1 MSASATLSRFA
12 PSSARPSTR
21 RSRHTRRAATRAS
34 AASPV
39 ESASHVTDD
48 GVRLEVLSVKAS
60 SGSGKPPLV
69 FVHGSYHA
77 AWCWAEHF
85 FEYFSTRGH
94 DCYALSLRGQG
105 ASDMPPDPDAV
116 VAGTVET
123 HASDVAS
130 LCASLSTSPVLVGHS
145 FGGLIAQRVAAG
157 GDANAPSLAGLA
169 LVASVPPTGNGPMV
183 GRFLRRAPLAS
194 LKITYAFITAAFK
207 TNAALCRECFFSAD
221 LPEPTLRAHM
231 ASIAA
236 SCNVRLL
243 DLKAM
248 NASLPI
254 PRPSA
259 DLRVFVVGGEEDF
272 VVDVE
277 GLRET
282 AAWGNTEAVVLKRTA
297 HDVMLDTRWEGGA
310 RALEGWMETL

>member
-1 MSASATLSRFA
+1 
-12 PSSARPSTR
+12 
-21 RSRHTRRAATRAS
+21 
-34 AASPV
+34 
-39 ESASHVTDD
+39 
-48 GVRLEVLSVKAS
+48 
-60 SGSGKPPLV
+60 
-69 FVHGSYHA
+69 
-77 AWCWAEHF
+77 
-85 FEYFSTRGH
+85 
-94 DCYALSLRGQG
+94 
-105 ASDMPPDPDAV
+105 
-116 VAGTVET
+116 
-123 HASDVAS
+123 
-130 LCASLSTSPVLVGHS
+130 
-145 FGGLIAQRVAAG
+145 
-157 GDANAPSLAGLA
+157 
-169 LVASVPPTGNGPMV
+169 
-183 GRFLRRAPLAS
+183 
-194 LKITYAFITAAFK
+194 
-207 TNAALCRECFFSAD
+207 
-221 LPEPTLRAHM
+221 M